1 MSSCRFHSPGGFSEV
16 PFKGRDGIC
25 YGWVI
30 VAVFL
35 IIQAVMMGI
44 ASSFTIFFKSIE
56 TEFELTRTVTSAI
69 SSVSM
74 VLIPISGFIGG
85 WALDRYGP
93 KVVLLCMGILTGL
106 SLVLTSRTGAAW
118 QVFLTYSVLLAI
130 GMGPVYVVATSTISR
145 WFNKRRGLAVGIA
158 GSGEGLGT
166 ITMAPLSNFLIS
178 RFDWKTAYLILGLIT
193 WAVVIP
199 LSRFLKKEPGE
210 IGALPD
216 GVKAEEDDISEEI
229 SNGKTQESG
238 MTLAETLKTRGFWAV
253 AGIWFFFS
261 FCMTMVFTHIVP
273 HVTDIGLT
281 ATQGAMIISIMGAAR
296 VAGMIG
302 LGIVADRAG
311 RKKVAIISTL
321 LQAGAMIW
329 LLWTQE
335 FWMFF
340 LFAILFGLGNGGLFS
355 GVTSLLGDTFGLDR
369 IGSILGLLEIGWGL
383 GAGIGPLIAGFIYD
397 TSSSYS
403 LAFILGAASMT
414 AITFLVIML
423 QPVSSRRV

>member
-1 MSSCRFHSPGGFSEV
+1 M
-16 PFKGRDGIC
+16 PFRLKDGIF

-35 IIQAVMMGI
+35 VIQAVLMGI
-44 ASSFTIFFKSIE
+44 ASSFTVFFKSIE
-56 TEFELTRTVTSAI
+56 AEFELTRTVTSAI

-93 KVVLLCMGILTGL
+93 RVVLLLMGIITGL
-106 SLVLTSRTGAAW
+106 SLILTSRTGAAW

-130 GMGPVYVVATSTISR
+130 GMGPVYVVATTTVSR
-145 WFNKRRGLAVGIA
+145 WFNRKRGLAVGIA

-178 RFDWKTAYLILGLIT
+178 RFSWKTAYLIIGLIT

-199 LSRFLKKEPGE
+199 FSRFLKKDPGE
-210 IGALPD
+210 IGVLPD
-216 GVKAEEDDISEEI
+216 GLKAEEGDITRVNVEA
-229 SNGKTQESG
+229 KPQESG
-238 MTLAETLKTRGFWAV
+238 MTLSETLKTRGFWAV

-261 FCMTMVFTHIVP
+261 FNLSLLFTHMVP
-273 HVTDIGLT
+273 HVTDIGIT
-281 ATQGAMIISIMGAAR
+281 ATEGAMIISIMGAAR

-311 RKKVAIISTL
+311 RKKVAVISTL
-321 LQAGAMIW
+321 IQAGAMVW
-329 LLWTQE
+329 LVWAEDLWV
-335 FWMFF
+335 FYI
-340 LFAILFGLGNGGLFS
+340 FAVLYGLGNGGLFS
-355 GVTSLLGDTFGLDR
+355 GVTSLLGDTFGLGR
-369 IGSILGLLEIGWGL
+369 LGSILGLLEIGWGL
-383 GAGIGPLIAGFIYD
+383 GAGIGPLIGGFIYD

-403 LAFILGAASMT
+403 LAFLLGAGSM
-414 AITFLVIML
+414 AVITFLVVML
-423 QPVSSRRV
+423 QPKSSHRYEEAGNDKPAI

>member
-1 MSSCRFHSPGGFSEV
+1 M
-16 PFKGRDGIC
+16 PFRIKDRVF

-30 VAVFL
+30 VGVFL
-35 IIQAVMMGI
+35 VIQAVLMGI
-44 ASSFTIFFKSIE
+44 ASSFTVFFKPIE
-56 TEFELTRTVTSAI
+56 AEFEITRTVTSAI

-74 VLIPISGFIGG
+74 ILIPISGFVGG

-93 KVVLLCMGILTGL
+93 RIVLLGMSLLTGL
-106 SLVLTSRTGAAW
+106 SLVLTSRTGAVW

-130 GMGPVYVVATSTISR
+130 GMGPVYVVATSTVSR
-145 WFNKRRGLAVGIA
+145 WFNKKRGLAVGIA

-178 RFDWKTAYLILGLIT
+178 RFNWKTAYLIIGLIT
-193 WAVVIP
+193 WAVIIP
-199 LSRFLKKEPGE
+199 LSRLLKKEPGE

-216 GVKAEEDDISEEI
+216 GVTVEDEDMATMTPDAQ
-229 SNGKTQESG
+229 TQESG

-261 FCMTMVFTHIVP
+261 FCMSMLFTHIVP
-273 HVTDIGLT
+273 HVTDIGIT
-281 ATQGAMIISIMGAAR
+281 ATEGAIIISIMGAAR
-296 VAGMIG
+296 VCGMIG
-302 LGIVADRAG
+302 LGIIADRTG
-311 RKKVAIISTL
+311 RKKIAVISTL
-321 LQAGAMIW
+321 VQAGAMVW

-335 FWMFF
+335 LWMFY
-340 LFAILFGLGNGGLFS
+340 LFAIIYGLGNGGLFS
-355 GVTSLLGDTFGLDR
+355 GVTSLLGDTFGLER
-369 IGSILGLLEIGWGL
+369 LGSILGLLEIGWGL
-383 GAGIGPLIAGFIYD
+383 GAGIGPLIGGFIYD

-423 QPVSSRRV
+423 QPMSSHQYEQAGNDTQAI